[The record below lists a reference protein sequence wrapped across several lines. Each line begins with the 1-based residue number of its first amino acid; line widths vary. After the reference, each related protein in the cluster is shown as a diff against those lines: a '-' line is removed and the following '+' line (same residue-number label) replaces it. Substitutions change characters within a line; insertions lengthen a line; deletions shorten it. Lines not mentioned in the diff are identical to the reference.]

1 MNPQWQIWQV
11 WVPPILALFGILIV
25 VVITAWLNTRAV
37 TSMIDA
43 QRAELKQQMAG
54 LELRLTKQITEFE
67 MRLTNQI
74 LELCNWVARLEEQ
87 RGVVYTPGD

>member
-11 WVPPILALFGILIV
+11 WVPPVLALFGSLIV

-37 TSMIDA
+37 SALVDA
-43 QRAELKQQMAG
+43 RVAELKQQMAEF
-54 LELRLTKQITEFE
+54 ELRLTRQ
-67 MRLTNQI
+67 L
-74 LELCNWVARLEEQ
+74 LELSNRVARLEEQ